1 VHGADGCVRIRL
13 CTTAGTCD
21 QPAVHNAWTGIFG
34 WTGFVTGAAAVLLGL
49 AGLAAR
55 RWLVAL
61 IASSSTRPH
70 FSTWVSAPVPSA
82 DLLIRRGVVYD
93 GSGGPPV
100 DGDVAIVRDSIAA
113 VGELPDWSARDE
125 LDAPGLAVA
134 PGFVN
139 MLSWATESLLEDGRA
154 QSDIRQGVTLEVMGE
169 GFSMGPLTDRMKEE
183 VEAQSLLG
191 HPVEW
196 TTLGEYLEHLE
207 RRGVSPNV
215 ASFVGSATVREHV
228 IGADDRAPSETEL
241 AQMQQLVV
249 DAMREGAVGLAAALI
264 YAPAFYA
271 QTDELIALARP
282 AGMYITHLRSEGDA
296 LLEAFDEF
304 LGIVRAAGVRGEIYH
319 LKVAGE
325 KNWPKLGRLIER
337 VEAEQRAGLHVTA
350 DMYTYTAGA
359 TGLDGAMPPWVQ
371 AGGFE
376 AWRGRLR
383 DPDTR
388 ARVAA
393 EMQQPT
399 QGWENMFEL
408 AGPDKIKLLAFKNE
422 QLRPLTGKTLAEVSA
437 ERGTPP
443 AETAMDLVIEDG
455 TRVGAAYF
463 TMSEE
468 NLRREVALPWVSFCS
483 DSDAPSAEGRFLQ
496 WSNHPRAYGSFARLL
511 ARYVRDEQVIAL
523 EEAVRRLTSLPAQNL
538 RLQRRGLLEPGY
550 FADVVVFDPARIQDH
565 ATYDEPHQYAT
576 GVEHVA
582 VNGTLVLRDGEHT
595 GALPGRV
602 VRGPLWSGDSRP
614 AS

>member
-1 VHGADGCVRIRL
+1 
-13 CTTAGTCD
+13 
-21 QPAVHNAWTGIFG
+21 
-34 WTGFVTGAAAVLLGL
+34 
-49 AGLAAR
+49 
-55 RWLVAL
+55 
-61 IASSSTRPH
+61 
-70 FSTWVSAPVPSA
+70 VPSA
-82 DLLIRRGVVYD
+82 DLLIRGGVVYD
-93 GSGGPPV
+93 GRGGPPAE
-100 DGDVAIVRDSIAA
+100 GGVAIVGDSIAA
-113 VGELPDWSARDE
+113 VGDLEGWHGRE
-125 LDAPGLAVA
+125 EIDANGLALA

-207 RRGVSPNV
+207 RRGVAPNI

-228 IGADDRAPSETEL
+228 IGADDRAPTRSEL

-249 DAMREGAVGLAAALI
+249 DAMREGAVGLAAALV

-271 QTDELIALARP
+271 QTEELIELARP

-296 LLEAFDEF
+296 LLEGLDEF
-304 LGIVRAAGVRGEIYH
+304 LTIVRTAGVRGEIYH
-319 LKVAGE
+319 LKVAGR
-325 KNWPKLGRLIER
+325 KNWPKLEPVIER
-337 VEAEQRAGLHVTA
+337 VETEQRAGLEITA

-376 AWRGRLR
+376 AWRARLG
-383 DPDTR
+383 DADVR

-399 QGWENMFEL
+399 DAWENMFEL
-408 AGPDKIKLLAFKNE
+408 AGPDNIKLLAFKNE
-422 QLRPLTGKTLAEVSA
+422 QLRPLTGKTLAEVA
-437 ERGTPP
+437 AARGTPP
-443 AETAMDLVIEDG
+443 AETAMDLVVEDG

-468 NLRREVALPWVSFCS
+468 NLRREIALPWVSFCS

-496 WSNHPRAYGSFARLL
+496 WSSHPRAYGSFARLL
-511 ARYVRDEQVIAL
+511 GKYVRDEKVISL
-523 EEAVRRLTSLPAQNL
+523 EEAVRRLTSLPVQNL
-538 RLQRRGLLEPGY
+538 RLQRRGLLEPGF
-550 FADVVVFDPARIQDH
+550 FADVVVFDPARIDDH
-565 ATYDEPHQYAT
+565 ATYDDPHRYAT

-582 VNGTLVLRDGEHT
+582 VNGTLVLRDGEPT

-602 VRGPLWSGDSRP
+602 VRGPQWSGD
-614 AS
+614 ASSAA

>member
-1 VHGADGCVRIRL
+1 M
-13 CTTAGTCD
+13 
-21 QPAVHNAWTGIFG
+21 
-34 WTGFVTGAAAVLLGL
+34 
-49 AGLAAR
+49 AR
-55 RWLVAL
+55 
-61 IASSSTRPH
+61 
-70 FSTWVSAPVPSA
+70 SA
-82 DLLIRRGVVYD
+82 DLVIRGGVVYD
-93 GSGGPPV
+93 GRGGQPHE
-100 DGDVAIVRDSIAA
+100 GGVAIVGDSIAA
-113 VGELPDWSARDE
+113 VGALDDWRGE
-125 LDAPGLAVA
+125 EEIDAGGNAIA

-169 GFSMGPLTDRMKEE
+169 GFSMGPLNDAMKEE
-183 VEAQSLLG
+183 LQSQSLLG

-228 IGADDRAPSETEL
+228 IGADDRAPDVAEL
-241 AQMQQLVV
+241 AQMQQLVAG
-249 DAMREGAVGLAAALI
+249 AMREGAVGLAAALI

-296 LLEAFDEF
+296 LLEALDEF
-304 LGIVRAAGVRGEIYH
+304 VTIVRSAGVRGEIYH
-319 LKVAGE
+319 LKVAGRA
-325 KNWPKLGRLIER
+325 NWHKLGDVIDR
-337 VEAEQRAGLHVTA
+337 VEAEQRAGLELTA
-350 DMYTYTAGA
+350 DVYTYTAGA

-376 AWRGRLR
+376 AWRARLR
-383 DPDTR
+383 DADTR

-399 QGWENMFEL
+399 DAWENMFEL
-408 AGPDKIKLLAFKNE
+408 AGADNIKLLAFKNE
-422 QLRPLTGKTLAEVSA
+422 SLRALTGKTLAEVA
-437 ERGTPP
+437 AQRGTTT
-443 AETAMDLVIEDG
+443 AETAMDLVVEDG

-463 TMSEE
+463 TMSED
-468 NLRREVALPWVSFCS
+468 NLRREIALPWVSFCS

-511 ARYVRDEQVIAL
+511 GKYVREERVVPL
-523 EEAVRRLTSLPAQNL
+523 EEAVRRLTSLPAHNL
-538 RLQRRGLLEPGY
+538 RLQGRGLLEPGY
-550 FADVVVFDPARIQDH
+550 AADVVVFDPARIQDH
-565 ATYDEPHQYAT
+565 ATYDNPHQYAT
-576 GVEHVA
+576 GVEHVV
-582 VNGTLVLRDGEHT
+582 VNGTVVLRDGDHT

-602 VRGPLWSGDSRP
+602 VRGPQWSGDPGTAGAGER
-614 AS
+614 

>member
-1 VHGADGCVRIRL
+1 VNHADLVIRR
-13 CTTAGTCD
+13 GTLYD
-21 QPAVHNAWTGIFG
+21 GRG
-34 WTGFVTGAAAVLLGL
+34 
-49 AGLAAR
+49 
-55 RWLVAL
+55 
-61 IASSSTRPH
+61 
-70 FSTWVSAPVPSA
+70 SAPVE
-82 DLLIRRGVVYD
+82 
-93 GSGGPPV
+93 
-100 DGDVAIVRDSIAA
+100 GDVAIVGDSIAA
-113 VGELPDWSARDE
+113 AGRLDGWRGRDE
-125 LDAPGLAVA
+125 LDADGLAVA

-169 GFSMGPLTDRMKEE
+169 GFSMGPLTEQMKEE

-228 IGADDRAPSETEL
+228 IGADDRAPSEGEL
-241 AQMQQLVV
+241 AEMQQLVA

-271 QTDELIALARP
+271 QTAELIALARP
-282 AGMYITHLRSEGDA
+282 AGMYITHLRSEGDG
-296 LLEAFDEF
+296 LLEALDEF
-304 LGIVRAAGVRGEIYH
+304 LTIVRTAGVRGEIYH
-319 LKVAGE
+319 LKVAGR
-325 KNWPKLGRLIER
+325 KNWHKLDTLIGR
-337 VEAEQRAGLHVTA
+337 VEAEQRGGLDLTA

-376 AWRGRLR
+376 AWRSRLR
-383 DPDTR
+383 DPETR
-388 ARVAA
+388 ARVVA
-393 EMQQPT
+393 EMHQPT
-399 QGWENMFEL
+399 DAWENMFEL
-408 AGPDKIKLLAFKNE
+408 AGPDNIKLLAFKNE
-422 QLRPLTGKTLAEVSA
+422 QLRSLAGKTLAQVA
-437 ERGTPP
+437 AGRGTPP
-443 AETAMDLVIEDG
+443 AETALDLVVEDG

-483 DSDAPSAEGRFLQ
+483 DSDAPTAEGRFLQ

-511 ARYVRDEQVIAL
+511 GKYVRDERVVPL
-523 EEAVRRLTSLPAQNL
+523 EEAVRRLTSLPARNL

-550 FADVVVFDPARIQDH
+550 FADIAVFDPDRIQDH
-565 ATYDEPHQYAT
+565 ATYDNPHRYAT

-595 GALPGRV
+595 GAKPGRV
-602 VRGPLWSGDSRP
+602 VRGPLWSGDPSSGVAGQR
-614 AS
+614 

>member
-1 VHGADGCVRIRL
+1 V
-13 CTTAGTCD
+13 
-21 QPAVHNAWTGIFG
+21 QQ
-34 WTGFVTGAAAVLLGL
+34 
-49 AGLAAR
+49 
-55 RWLVAL
+55 
-61 IASSSTRPH
+61 
-70 FSTWVSAPVPSA
+70 A
-82 DLLIRRGVVYD
+82 DLIIRGGTIFD
-93 GSGGPPV
+93 GRGGPPV
-100 DGDVAIVRDSIAA
+100 EGDVAITGATIAA
-113 VGELPDWSARDE
+113 VGDLHDWRGGDE
-125 LDAPGLAVA
+125 LDANGLAVA

-169 GFSMGPLTDRMKEE
+169 GFSMGPLTEQMKEE
-183 VEAQSLLG
+183 VAAQSLLG

-228 IGADDRAPSETEL
+228 IGSDDRPPNEAEL
-241 AQMQQLVV
+241 AEMQQLVV
-249 DAMREGAVGLAAALI
+249 DAMHEGAVGLAAALV

-296 LLEAFDEF
+296 LLEALEEF
-304 LGIVRAAGVRGEIYH
+304 LTIVRTAGLRGEIYH
-319 LKVAGE
+319 LKVSGRA
-325 KNWPKLGRLIER
+325 NWHKLETLIER
-337 VEAEQRAGLHVTA
+337 VEAEQRAGLELTA

-376 AWRGRLR
+376 AWRTRLR
-383 DPDTR
+383 DADTR

-393 EMQQPT
+393 EMQRPT
-399 QGWENMFEL
+399 DAWENMFEL
-408 AGPDKIKLLAFKNE
+408 AGPENIKLLAFKNE
-422 QLRPLTGKTLAEVSA
+422 ALRPLTGKTLAEVA
-437 ERGTPP
+437 GERGTPP
-443 AETAMDLVIEDG
+443 AETAMDLVVEDG

-463 TMSEE
+463 TMSED
-468 NLRREVALPWVSFCS
+468 NLRRELSLPWVSFCS

-511 ARYVRDEQVIAL
+511 GRYVRDEGVIPL
-523 EEAVRRLTSLPAQNL
+523 EEAIRRLTSFPTRNL

-550 FADVVVFDPARIQDH
+550 YADVVVFDPDRIEDH
-565 ATYDEPHQYAT
+565 ATYDDPHQYAT

-582 VNGTLVLRDGEHT
+582 VNGTLVLRDAEHT

-602 VRGPLWSGDSRP
+602 VRGPLSSGDAGAALAGER
-614 AS
+614 

>member
-1 VHGADGCVRIRL
+1 MIGGV
-13 CTTAGTCD
+13 
-21 QPAVHNAWTGIFG
+21 
-34 WTGFVTGAAAVLLGL
+34 
-49 AGLAAR
+49 
-55 RWLVAL
+55 
-61 IASSSTRPH
+61 PH
-70 FSTWVSAPVPSA
+70 AA
-82 DLLIRRGVVYD
+82 DLLIRNGTMYD
-93 GSGGPPV
+93 GRGGPPV
-100 DGDVAIVRDSIAA
+100 EGDVAVAGDTIAA
-113 VGELPDWSARDE
+113 VGRLDDWRGRDE
-125 LDAPGLAVA
+125 LDAGGLAVA

-169 GFSMGPLTDRMKEE
+169 GFSMGPLNDEMKEE

-228 IGADDRAPSETEL
+228 IGADDRAPTDAEL
-241 AQMQQLVV
+241 ARMQQLVV
-249 DAMREGAVGLAAALI
+249 EAMHEGAVGLAAALI

-296 LLEAFDEF
+296 LLEALEEF
-304 LGIVRAAGVRGEIYH
+304 LTIVRAAGVRGEIYH
-319 LKVAGE
+319 LKVAGRN
-325 KNWPKLGRLIER
+325 NWHKLDALIER
-337 VEAEQRAGLHVTA
+337 VEAEQRAGLELTA

-376 AWRGRLR
+376 AWRERLR
-383 DPDTR
+383 DAGIR

-393 EMQQPT
+393 EMQRPT
-399 QGWENMFEL
+399 DAWENMFEL
-408 AGPDKIKLLAFKNE
+408 AGPDNIKLLAFKNE
-422 QLRPLTGKTLAEVSA
+422 ALWPLTGKTLAEVAA

-443 AETAMDLVIEDG
+443 ADTAMDLVIEDG

-468 NLRREVALPWVSFCS
+468 NLLREVALPWVSFCS

-511 ARYVRDEQVIAL
+511 GKYVRDERAVRL
-523 EEAVRRLTSLPAQNL
+523 EEAVRRLTSLPAHNL
-538 RLQRRGLLEPGY
+538 RLRRRGLLEPGY
-550 FADVVVFDPARIQDH
+550 FADVVVFDPERVEDH
-565 ATYDEPHQYAT
+565 ATYDNPHQYAT

-582 VNGTLVLRDGEHT
+582 VNGELVLRDGDHT

-602 VRGPLWSGDSRP
+602 VRGPLWSGDRRS
-614 AS
+614 AA

>member
-1 VHGADGCVRIRL
+1 L
-13 CTTAGTCD
+13 ECD
-21 QPAVHNAWTGIFG
+21 
-34 WTGFVTGAAAVLLGL
+34 
-49 AGLAAR
+49 
-55 RWLVAL
+55 LV
-61 IASSSTRPH
+61 
-70 FSTWVSAPVPSA
+70 
-82 DLLIRRGVVYD
+82 IRRGTIYD
-93 GSGGPPV
+93 GRGGPPV
-100 DGDVAIVRDSIAA
+100 EGDVAIAGDSIAA
-113 VGELPDWSARDE
+113 VGRLDDWRGRDE
-125 LDAPGLAVA
+125 LDAEGLAVA

-139 MLSWATESLLEDGRA
+139 MLSWAVESLLEDGRA

-169 GFSMGPLTDRMKEE
+169 GFSMGPLTEQMKEE

-228 IGADDRAPSETEL
+228 IGADDRAPSEPEL
-241 AQMQQLVV
+241 AQMQLLVA
-249 DAMREGAVGLAAALI
+249 DAMREGALGLAAALI

-296 LLEAFDEF
+296 LLEALDEF
-304 LGIVRAAGVRGEIYH
+304 MTIVRTAGVRGEIYH
-319 LKVAGE
+319 LKVSGQ
-325 KNWPKLGRLIER
+325 KNWHKLETLIER
-337 VEAEQRAGLHVTA
+337 VEAEQRDGLHVTA

-376 AWRGRLR
+376 AWRARLR
-383 DPDTR
+383 EPEVR
-388 ARVAA
+388 ARVVA

-399 QGWENMFEL
+399 DAWENMFEL
-408 AGPDKIKLLAFKNE
+408 AGPENIKLLAFKNE
-422 QLRPLTGKTLAEVSA
+422 QLRPLTGKTLAQVAA

-443 AETAMDLVIEDG
+443 AETAIDLVIEDG

-463 TMSEE
+463 TMSED
-468 NLRREVALPWVSFCS
+468 NLRRELALPWVSFCS

-511 ARYVRDEQVIAL
+511 GKYVRDERVLPL

-538 RLQRRGLLEPGY
+538 QLHGRGVLEPGSLADFVA
-550 FADVVVFDPARIQDH
+550 FAPDRIADH
-565 ATYDEPHQYAT
+565 ATYDNPHQYAT

-602 VRGPLWSGDSRP
+602 VRGPQWSGDARAP
-614 AS
+614 V

>member
-1 VHGADGCVRIRL
+1 VPDCDLIIRGGAV
-13 CTTAGTCD
+13 
-21 QPAVHNAWTGIFG
+21 F
-34 WTGFVTGAAAVLLGL
+34 
-49 AGLAAR
+49 
-55 RWLVAL
+55 
-61 IASSSTRPH
+61 
-70 FSTWVSAPVPSA
+70 
-82 DLLIRRGVVYD
+82 D
-93 GSGGPPV
+93 GSGAAPV
-100 DGDVAIVRDSIAA
+100 AGGVAIVGDAIAA
-113 VGELPDWSARDE
+113 VGDVAGWQGRDE
-125 LDAPGLAVA
+125 LDAEGLAVA

-169 GFSMGPLTDRMKEE
+169 GFSMGPLTEQMKEE

-196 TTLGEYLEHLE
+196 TTLGEYLEYLE

-228 IGADDRAPSETEL
+228 IGADDRAPTDAEL

-304 LGIVRAAGVRGEIYH
+304 LTIVRTAGVRGEIYH
-319 LKVAGE
+319 LKVAGK
-325 KNWPKLGRLIER
+325 KNWHKLDALIER
-337 VEAEQRAGLHVTA
+337 IEAEQRSGLEITA

-359 TGLDGAMPPWVQ
+359 TGLDGSMPPWVQ

-376 AWRGRLR
+376 AWRARLR

-393 EMQQPT
+393 EMQRPT
-399 QGWENMFEL
+399 DAWENMFEL
-408 AGPDKIKLLAFKNE
+408 AGAENIKLIAFKNE
-422 QLRPLTGKTLAEVSA
+422 QLRPLTGKTLAQVAA

-455 TRVGAAYF
+455 TRVDTVYF

-468 NLRREVALPWVSFCS
+468 NVRREVALPWVSFCS

-511 ARYVRDEQVIAL
+511 ARYVRDEKVIPL
-523 EEAVRRLTSLPAQNL
+523 EEAVRRLTSLPARNL
-538 RLQRRGLLEPGY
+538 RLQGRGLLAPGY
-550 FADVVVFDPARIQDH
+550 FGDVVVFDPERIQDH
-565 ATYDEPHQYAT
+565 ATYDDPHQYAT

-582 VNGTLVLRDGEHT
+582 VNGVLVLRDGEHT

-602 VRGPLWSGDSRP
+602 VRGPQWSGDSRS
-614 AS
+614 AV